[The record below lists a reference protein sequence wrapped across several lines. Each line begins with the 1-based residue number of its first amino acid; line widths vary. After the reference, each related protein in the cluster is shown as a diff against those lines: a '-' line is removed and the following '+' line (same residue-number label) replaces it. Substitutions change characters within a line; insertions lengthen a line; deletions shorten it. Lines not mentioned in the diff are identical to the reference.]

1 MDSAKIL
8 LKIQPAVIQ
17 PSVYGAPTLQTD
29 DRRPTDLLLHNANV
43 T

>member
-8 LKIQPAVIQ
+8 LKIQPA
-17 PSVYGAPTLQTD
+17 VYGAPTLQTD